1 MGKYWTTYLSND
13 SVDNASKTTYFH
25 IRFQKKDSTEQFDLY
40 PNWIKATKGQQGI
53 SANPDKHHY
62 WDRDI
67 FTYISASD
75 NMQQEKNDT
84 AQFKSYPMALNDT
97 IYYSKGYIVLDKVVL
112 NPDNEKFHFAK
123 DDTALM
129 AEVTVVSKDSMRYKA
144 TPVFYLKN
152 NQTNFITDTVFAQ
165 NLAIRFTRV
174 LGAEKVELGVKE
186 STSMIP
192 FVALKVLE
200 FPQINILWIGTV
212 VMIIGFI
219 MSIVWRRRLITSDT
233 IAI

>member
-1 MGKYWTTYLSND
+1 
-13 SVDNASKTTYFH
+13 
-25 IRFQKKDSTEQFDLY
+25 
-40 PNWIKATKGQQGI
+40 
-53 SANPDKHHY
+53 
-62 WDRDI
+62 
-67 FTYISASD
+67 
-75 NMQQEKNDT
+75 
-84 AQFKSYPMALNDT
+84 
-97 IYYSKGYIVLDKVVL
+97 
-112 NPDNEKFHFAK
+112 
-123 DDTALM
+123 
-129 AEVTVVSKDSMRYKA
+129 VVSKDSMRYKA

-152 NQTNFITDTVFAQ
+152 NQANFITDTVFAQ

-200 FPQINILWIGTV
+200 FPQINILWIGTI

-219 MSIVWRRRLITSDT
+219 MSIVWRRRLIKSDT